1 LLVANR
7 GRDPK
12 LKLLDNRREVPLQ
25 WALMLCEQMQEICEI
40 LDSGNTDIPYTCALH
55 QQIEKIRSPELT
67 ASARMLTVM
76 RAQKMSITE
85 LVLQKSQDYT
95 RYFRNAA
102 LDAAIKRNFDLQVEA
117 SLAQQKQLEATDE
130 ISFDQY
136 LSNYFS
142 QGVSSSIVHSRS
154 CTCFRSC
161 TLLRN
166 LPTISKLCLTQAPA
180 VAMLRPFPV
189 TR

>member
-1 LLVANR
+1 
-7 GRDPK
+7 
-12 LKLLDNRREVPLQ
+12 
-25 WALMLCEQMQEICEI
+25 
-40 LDSGNTDIPYTCALH
+40 
-55 QQIEKIRSPELT
+55 
-67 ASARMLTVM
+67 M

-85 LVLQKSQDYT
+85 LVLQKSHEYT

-142 QGVSSSIVHSRS
+142 QGVSSSIVHSRELH
-154 CTCFRSC
+154 
-161 TLLRN
+161 LLQN
-166 LPTISKLCLTQAPA
+166 LPDTRVKTAARRISQTHANSASTGNEWLC
-180 VAMLRPFPV
+180 
-189 TR
+189 